1 MFKGNDHQQ
10 KYQTLMAKTK
20 GGNSTEYSAALYL
33 LSALDHKD
41 ITGYVAPYEINF
53 PALLRQSRPW
63 STGEKSLVKLASAV
77 FNDTSFKANIGDV
90 FRSLDEENTR
100 VALEALRIRY
110 MR

>member
-1 MFKGNDHQQ
+1 MFKDIHHQQ
-10 KYQTLMAKTK
+10 KYQALLSKAK
-20 GGNSTEYSAALYL
+20 GGSSTEYSAALYL

-41 ITGYVAPYEINF
+41 ISDYVASYEINF
-53 PALLRQSRPW
+53 PSLLRVSRPW
-63 STGEKSLVKLASAV
+63 STGEKALVKLASVV
-77 FNDTSFKANIGDV
+77 FNDTSFKANLGDV